1 MDRTI
6 TPGSVWRHFKGTKAK
21 VITVAK
27 HSETGEELVV
37 YECSGNEGKTNHT
50 DGTYARPKDMF
61 LSEVDHEKFPDVK
74 QKYRL
79 EKISDITSDAENEP
93 DMIEDFITEMR
104 SSYPSSKLRAAF
116 AVAYI
121 DTAPEYPSGAA
132 FRPRIVLAPEF
143 DGENDDQF
151 KRYIDGISAESVTEA
166 YRNQMDSEPN
176 KGLYTKNS
184 QLVVFARG
192 QFWQFDS
199 GSFFVNDNFLGP
211 NTKYVDGKQMVGFMI
226 NEAVK
231 YDLINIG

>member
-6 TPGSVWRHFKGTKAK
+6 IPGSVWRHFKGTTAK

-27 HSETGEELVV
+27 HSETGEELVI

-61 LSEVDHEKFPDVK
+61 LSEVDHEKYPDVK

-93 DMIEDFITEMR
+93 EMIEDFITEMR
-104 SSYPSSKLRAAF
+104 SSYPSLQPRAAF

-121 DTAPEYPSGAA
+121 DTALEYPSGAA

-143 DGENDDQF
+143 DVENDDQF

-166 YRNQMDSEPN
+166 YRNQMDSEPD
-176 KGLYTKNS
+176 KGLYTKDS

-192 QFWQFDS
+192 QVWQLDN
-199 GSFFVNDNFLGP
+199 GSFFVNDNYLGS
-211 NTKYVDGKQMVGFMI
+211 NTKYVDGKQMVGSMI
-226 NEAVK
+226 SEAMK
-231 YDLINIG
+231 YDLIEIG

>member
-1 MDRTI
+1 MDRNI
-6 TPGSVWRHFKGTKAK
+6 TPGSVWRHFKGTTAK

-27 HSETGEELVV
+27 HSETGEELVI

-61 LSEVDHEKFPDVK
+61 LSEVDHEKYPDVK

-79 EKISDITSDAENEP
+79 EKISDIMTDAETKP

-104 SSYPSSKLRAAF
+104 SLYPSSKLRAAF

-121 DTAPEYPSGAA
+121 DTAPEYPCGAA

-143 DGENDDQF
+143 DVENDDQF

-166 YRNQMDSEPN
+166 YRNQMDSEPD
-176 KGLYTKNS
+176 KGLYTKDS
-184 QLVVFARG
+184 PLVVFARG
-192 QFWQFDS
+192 QIWQLDS
-199 GSFFVNDNFLGP
+199 GSFFVNDNM
-211 NTKYVDGKQMVGFMI
+211 KCVDGKQLAGSMI
-226 NEAVK
+226 NEAMK

>member
-6 TPGSVWRHFKGTKAK
+6 TPGSVWRHFKGTTAK

-27 HSETGEELVV
+27 HSETGEELVI
-37 YECSGNEGKTNHT
+37 YECYGNEGKTNHT

-61 LSEVDHEKFPDVK
+61 LSEVDHEKYPDVK

-79 EKISDITSDAENEP
+79 EKISDITSDDEDELDIIA
-93 DMIEDFITEMR
+93 DFITEMR
-104 SSYPSSKLRAAF
+104 SSYPSSQPRAAF

-121 DTAPEYPSGAA
+121 DTALEYPSGAA

-143 DGENDDQF
+143 DVETDDQF

-166 YRNQMDSEPN
+166 YRNQMNSEPN
-176 KGLYTKNS
+176 KGLYTKDS

-192 QFWQFDS
+192 QVWQLDN
-199 GSFFVNDNFLGP
+199 GSFFVNDNYLGS
-211 NTKYVDGKQMVGFMI
+211 NTKYVDGKQMVGSMI
-226 NEAVK
+226 SEAMK
-231 YDLINIG
+231 YDLIEIG

>member
-1 MDRTI
+1 MDRNV
-6 TPGSVWRHFKGTKAK
+6 TPGSVWRHFKGTTAK
-21 VITVAK
+21 VITLAK
-27 HSETGEELVV
+27 HSETGEELVI

-61 LSEVDHEKFPDVK
+61 LSEVDHEKYPDVK

-79 EKISDITSDAENEP
+79 EKIAGITSDAETEP
-93 DMIEDFITEMR
+93 EMIEDFITEMR
-104 SSYPSSKLRAAF
+104 SSYPSLQPIAAF

-121 DTAPEYPSGAA
+121 DTALEYPSGAA

-143 DGENDDQF
+143 DVETDDQF

-176 KGLYTKNS
+176 KGLYTKDS

-192 QFWQFDS
+192 QVWQLDN
-199 GSFFVNDNFLGP
+199 GSFFVNDNVLGS
-211 NTKYVDGKQMVGFMI
+211 NTKYVDGKQMVGSMI
-226 NEAVK
+226 KEAMT
-231 YDLINIG
+231 YDFIKIG

>member
-6 TPGSVWRHFKGTKAK
+6 TPGSVWRHFKGTTAK

-27 HSETGEELVV
+27 HSETGEELVI

-61 LSEVDHEKFPDVK
+61 LSEVDHEKYPDVK

-79 EKISDITSDAENEP
+79 EKISENVP

-104 SSYPSSKLRAAF
+104 SSYPSIHPRAAF

-121 DTAPEYPSGAA
+121 DTALEYPRGAA

-143 DGENDDQF
+143 DAENDEQF
-151 KRYIDGISAESVTEA
+151 KRYIDSISAESISEA
-166 YRNQMDSEPN
+166 YRNQMNSEPD
-176 KGLYTKNS
+176 KGLYTKDS

-192 QFWQFDS
+192 QVWQLDS
-199 GSFFVNDNFLGP
+199 GSFFVNDDVLGS
-211 NTKYVDGKQMVGFMI
+211 NTKYVDGKQMVGPMI
-226 NEAVK
+226 SEAMN
-231 YDLINIG
+231 YGLIEIG